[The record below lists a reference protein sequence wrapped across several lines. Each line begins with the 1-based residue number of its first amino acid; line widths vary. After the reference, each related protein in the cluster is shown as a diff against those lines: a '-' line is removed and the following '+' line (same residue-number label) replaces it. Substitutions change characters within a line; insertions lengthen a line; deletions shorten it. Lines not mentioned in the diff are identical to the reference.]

1 MDAVHIKVLLNSD
14 TDELERETTAV
25 NVTLRK
31 GCLHV
36 ISSHNR
42 DALFNIL
49 NVELSFDKWLS
60 LHVHALPL
68 DVQAPLRDLQQTFEL
83 YPSLES
89 VVPWNVQVEQF
100 LLSLPLFNTAYHDLW
115 WIFDLQEDKHA
126 QTLYCVG
133 GGP

>member
-36 ISSHNR
+36 ISSHNN

-60 LHVHALPL
+60 LHVQALPL
-68 DVQAPLRDLQQTFEL
+68 DVQAPLRDLQKTFKL